1 VCGYARGGAGT
12 IVFVDADYESWLR
25 WWRAT
30 GRVELEGILRRRWI
44 PHATD
49 LERREVCARYATRIG
64 MRLRHG
70 ISGAEIAELLEAA
83 DRKHGVR
90 VDERRLAA
98 VAMEIRSWYRE
109 QRGDRARAHWPMRFT
124 REEV

>member
-1 VCGYARGGAGT
+1 ML
-12 IVFVDADYESWLR
+12 VDANYENWLR

-30 GRVELEGILRRRWI
+30 GRAELEGILVRRWS
-44 PHATD
+44 PLSTD
-49 LERREVCARYATRIG
+49 VERRELCARYATRIG

-70 ISGAEIAELLEAA
+70 ISGAEIAELFEAA
-83 DRKHGVR
+83 DRKRGVR

-109 QRGDRARAHWPMRFT
+109 QRGDQARAHWPMRFT
-124 REEV
+124 CEEI